1 MNCVCK
7 QEETSVFGIICEKE
21 GCGIKAQKKS
31 PYYLNVHKKQYK
43 SNCNIH
49 ECQINI
55 LREF

>member
-7 QEETSVFGIICEKE
+7 QEENSVFGIICEKE

-43 SNCNIH
+43 SNCNIN
-49 ECQINI
+49 ECQMTK
-55 LREF
+55 